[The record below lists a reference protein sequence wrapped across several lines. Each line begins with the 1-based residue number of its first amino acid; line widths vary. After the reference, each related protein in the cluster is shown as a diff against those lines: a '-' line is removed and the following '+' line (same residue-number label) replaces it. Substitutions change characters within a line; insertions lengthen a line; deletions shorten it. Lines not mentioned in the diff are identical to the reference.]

1 MNLLLDTHIAI
12 WALLDSPKLLPS
24 SRELIMDPDN
34 SIYVSAVS
42 TWEIMLMRRTH
53 PENMNLTPAMFAE
66 SCKEAGFIPLSLQDK
81 HILTADA
88 FPPSVDGLKD
98 PFDRLL
104 LAQAK
109 TENMSLLT
117 HDRKLSLYQEHCVIV
132 Q

>member
-34 SIYVSAVS
+34 AIYVSTVS
-42 TWEIMLMRRTH
+42 TWEIMLKRRTH
-53 PENMNLTPAMFAE
+53 PENINLTPAIFTE

-88 FPPSVDGLKD
+88 FPPPVDGHKD